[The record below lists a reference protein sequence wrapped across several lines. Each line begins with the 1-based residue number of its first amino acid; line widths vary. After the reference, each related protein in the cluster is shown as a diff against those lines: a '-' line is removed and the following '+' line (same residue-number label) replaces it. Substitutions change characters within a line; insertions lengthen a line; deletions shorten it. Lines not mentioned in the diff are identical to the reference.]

1 MVLTS
6 HVARVGFTKG
16 TDKERSSSSLKGH
29 AHILPFENRK
39 NAGFFLQKNSHTK
52 KCADNFW
59 SFRDPLKPCHRLQ
72 IKQCFPRV
80 SDSFI
85 HSFIHTTKVY

>member
-1 MVLTS
+1 MVQQNFLQQWKYSLSAPSNMVVTS

-39 NAGFFLQKNSHTK
+39 NAGFFLQKNSRTK
-52 KCADNFW
+52 IC
-59 SFRDPLKPCHRLQ
+59 RQLLELQ
-72 IKQCFPRV
+72 GPPEAL
-80 SDSFI
+80 S
-85 HSFIHTTKVY
+85 